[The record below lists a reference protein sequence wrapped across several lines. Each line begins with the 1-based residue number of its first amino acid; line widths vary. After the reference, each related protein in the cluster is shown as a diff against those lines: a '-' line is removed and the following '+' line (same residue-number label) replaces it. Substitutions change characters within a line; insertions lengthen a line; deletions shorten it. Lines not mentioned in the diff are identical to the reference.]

1 MTDMLPLV
9 CQDHNRHTCIAFEFT
24 KDHVRYVQSEE
35 GVTDVR
41 KVSRHEFERQWSE
54 IPGYPLLRAA
64 KLFLNPLTTAI
75 EITQNARAALNRI
88 IHNQPKE
95 ASAMSTI
102 EASTVEGQQNVNAT
116 IAAGLKTGTKGT
128 KTARKPKAPK
138 ARLVKPTNTN
148 VKNEENTVATKTASK
163 KAKTAKP
170 ATKGGAAKLA
180 KGKAAKSAKPAKKA
194 AGKRNTKGLTPFA
207 SKQDQKIKVHPDAVA
222 RSGAMKELV
231 EFVRSNKG
239 CTRAQAIAHM
249 VKKDKEEGAEQR
261 ARNNISWGLRHDV
274 FVEA

>member
-1 MTDMLPLV
+1 MTVAAQLPLV

-24 KDHVRYVQSEE
+24 KEHVRYVHSEE
-35 GVTDVR
+35 GVTDV
-41 KVSRHEFERQWSE
+41 KKLSRHEFERQWSE

-64 KLFLNPLTTAI
+64 KLYLNPLTTAI

-88 IHNQPKE
+88 IHNSPEE

-102 EASTVEGQQNVNAT
+102 EASTTEGQQNVNAT
-116 IAAGLKTGTKGT
+116 VAAGLKTGTKGT

-138 ARLVKPTNTN
+138 ASLTKPVQT
-148 VKNEENTVATKTASK
+148 KENTVATKTASK

-207 SKQDQKIKVHPDAVA
+207 SKQDQKIKVAPDANA

-231 EFVRSNKG
+231 EFVRSKKT
-239 CTRAQAIAHM
+239 CTRADAIAHM

-261 ARNNISWGLRHDV
+261 ARNNLSWGLRHDI